1 MLMVLP
7 YETVTFLPLYAAQ
20 EQGFFAAEGL
30 ELDFLYALGG
40 GLAGGKKIKVDLT
53 LAGEVACFTSVST
66 VIEAVLRGWGD
77 VVAVAASAERPFFAL
92 VRSDIETIADLRGK
106 RIMTG
111 GGASRNEMLHIASM
125 MGWTPGVDF
134 SLVRGDAVDRQRA
147 FADPDIHAV
156 AGRTHYLAWA
166 REEGFHALTYPSG
179 ATWFEG
185 GIGVSRGF
193 LRDHPDKVRKMVRA
207 IVRGTDWVRD
217 PANREAAVATITR
230 FIRYLNDKD
239 ARKSYDA
246 HREFFGN
253 RLNEPGTKYMSDVLA
268 AAKGVERNT
277 WDARHLEL
285 GFLAELG
292 IK

>member
-30 ELDFLYALGG
+30 ELDFLYSLGG
-40 GLAGGKKIKVDLT
+40 GLAGGKKIKVDLA
-53 LAGEVACFTSVST
+53 LAGEIACFTSVST
-66 VIEAVLRGWGD
+66 VIEAVLRDWGD

-92 VRSDIETIADLRGK
+92 VRSGIETIADLRGK

-111 GGASRNEMLHIASM
+111 GGASRNEMLHIAAM
-125 MGWTPGVDF
+125 MGWTPGVDIF
-134 SLVRGDAVDRQRA
+134 LVRGDAVDRQRA

-166 REEGFHALTYPSG
+166 RERGFHPLTYPSG

-185 GIGVSRGF
+185 GIGVSRAF

-207 IVRGTDWVRD
+207 IAAGTEWVRD
-217 PANREAAVATITR
+217 PANREAAVVTITR
-230 FIRYLNDKD
+230 FIRYLNDED
-239 ARKSYDA
+239 ARKSYDV

-253 RLNEPGTKYMSDVLA
+253 RLDEPGTAYMSTVLA
-268 AAKGVERNT
+268 AAKGVERNA
-277 WDARHLEL
+277 WDPRHLEL

-292 IK
+292 VK